1 MFIILKIS
9 FFIIC
14 ILVCLTLFIK
24 LISYEDTA
32 QKESYE
38 HLERFWNGDFK
49 EEMEALER
57 EGRKALE
64 ERRSGK

>member
-1 MFIILKIS
+1 MKVLGMIISL
-9 FFIIC
+9 
-14 ILVCLTLFIK
+14 LTLIFFVWLFIR
-24 LISYEDTA
+24 LVTYEDTA